1 MESENKIEETPNT
14 EAFGL
19 NTAAY
24 GPNTKEQQ
32 TNRDAID
39 RMKICLQC
47 EHFLK
52 MTKQCKKCGCFMV
65 IKTRLPNATCPIG
78 KW

>member
-1 MESENKIEETPNT
+1 MESENKIGETLNT
-14 EAFGL
+14 E
-19 NTAAY
+19 
-24 GPNTKEQQ
+24 EQQ
-32 TNRDAID
+32 INRNAVD

-52 MTKQCKKCGCFMV
+52 MTKQCKKCGCFMI
-65 IKTRLPNATCPIG
+65 IKTRLPNSTCPID

>member
-1 MESENKIEETPNT
+1 MEYENKIEELSTT
-14 EAFGL
+14 E
-19 NTAAY
+19 
-24 GPNTKEQQ
+24 EQQ
-32 TNRDAID
+32 IRRNAVD

-52 MTKQCKKCGCFMV
+52 MIKQCKKCGCFMI
-65 IKTRLPNATCPIG
+65 IKTRLPNSTCPIG

>member
-1 MESENKIEETPNT
+1 MESENKIVEINVPEDTEEQ
-14 EAFGL
+14 
-19 NTAAY
+19 
-24 GPNTKEQQ
+24 KI
-32 TNRDAID
+32 NRNAVD

-52 MTKQCKKCGCFMV
+52 LTKQCKKCGCFMI